1 MGVEASVRHTAVI
14 SPPVSALVAVLVAY
28 WATDSWRVA
37 FAALATIASAV
48 VLMLAALVAVG
59 WEFGVVEELCVTLLI
74 GGSVDY
80 CIHLAHAYAHEGG
93 GEPKRHRRE
102 RKDLSRAEK
111 TSAALEHAA
120 GTITGAARRRRP
132 AATLLACRVEVL
144 VKIGATIVVNTA
156 AGTCSRS
163 SCSRRSWPRSGTRG
177 GGRDEERRA
186 GGGAGEPTEETRRA
200 EFYFLNR
207 VEADRVRD
215 DDGTATQCS
224 FQS

>member
-93 GEPKRHRRE
+93 GEPKRRGRE
-102 RKDLSRAEK
+102 RGKDLSRAEK

-120 GTITGAARRRRP
+120 GTITGAALTTAAS

-156 AGTCSRS
+156 AGYALALVLFS
-163 SCSRRSWPRSGTRG
+163 
-177 GGRDEERRA
+177 A
-186 GGGAGEPTEETRRA
+186 
-200 EFYFLNR
+200 LM
-207 VEADRVRD
+207 
-215 DDGTATQCS
+215 AT
-224 FQS
+224 FGD

>member
-14 SPPVSALVAVLVAY
+14 SPPVSALVAVLVVY

-93 GEPKRHRRE
+93 GEPKRRGRE
-102 RKDLSRAEK
+102 RKDQDLSRAEK

-120 GTITGAARRRRP
+120 GTITGAALTTAAS

-156 AGTCSRS
+156 AGYALALVLFS
-163 SCSRRSWPRSGTRG
+163 
-177 GGRDEERRA
+177 A
-186 GGGAGEPTEETRRA
+186 
-200 EFYFLNR
+200 LM
-207 VEADRVRD
+207 
-215 DDGTATQCS
+215 AT
-224 FQS
+224 FGD

>member
-93 GEPKRHRRE
+93 GELKRRRE
-102 RKDLSRAEK
+102 RKDRAEK

-120 GTITGAARRRRP
+120 GTITGAALTTAAS

-156 AGTCSRS
+156 AGYALALVLFS
-163 SCSRRSWPRSGTRG
+163 
-177 GGRDEERRA
+177 A
-186 GGGAGEPTEETRRA
+186 
-200 EFYFLNR
+200 LM
-207 VEADRVRD
+207 
-215 DDGTATQCS
+215 AT
-224 FQS
+224 FGD